1 MDLDLGAAGDSS
13 TRRKM
18 DATSESVEITPLE
31 LYDSARAK
39 IAANLRWLF
48 AKAYGIG
55 NVCLSLHKSCRVTGE
70 WPCFQLVSAQQRQS
84 KMLSLC
90 LQHRSGT

>member
-1 MDLDLGAAGDSS
+1 MDMDSGAAGDSS

-18 DATSESVEITPLE
+18 DPTSEAAEITPLE
-31 LYDSARAK
+31 MYDSARAK

-55 NVCLSLHKSCRVTGE
+55 KVFCSTSLILI
-70 WPCFQLVSAQQRQS
+70 FSAQ
-84 KMLSLC
+84 
-90 LQHRSGT
+90 